1 MNDIEKCFEDNGV
14 DSLDMINNISDDVL
28 DSYLKLFIL
37 LYADDTVLMSESVHG
52 MQHMLNVFS
61 DYCDTWKLHVNFEKT
76 KVVIFSRRRD
86 KSKTKFIFKDKDLLM
101 SENYNYLGV
110 LFNFNN
116 SFMNAKKKL
125 CEQAQ
130 KALYSVYYKIRNIN
144 IPLDLQLKL
153 FDTLV
158 TPILLHGC
166 EVTGFEKNDN
176 IEKVHL
182 QFLKRVLKVRST
194 TPNYLVYEELGRF
207 PLMVDIKCR
216 MLVYWNRLISSNK
229 LSSKI
234 ATLLFRLHSDGMQ
247 GIKWIEFI
255 KSTFEEIGLNFIFS
269 DQIQVNTDWLK
280 LHVRQILRDQFIQ
293 KWHAELETT
302 SRGIFYLSFKKDFFN

>member
-1 MNDIEKCFEDNGV
+1 M
-14 DSLDMINNISDDVL
+14 
-28 DSYLKLFIL
+28 
-37 LYADDTVLMSESVHG
+37 
-52 MQHMLNVFS
+52 
-61 DYCDTWKLHVNFEKT
+61 
-76 KVVIFSRRRD
+76 
-86 KSKTKFIFKDKDLLM
+86 
-101 SENYNYLGV
+101 
-110 LFNFNN
+110 
-116 SFMNAKKKL
+116 
-125 CEQAQ
+125 
-130 KALYSVYYKIRNIN
+130 
-144 IPLDLQLKL
+144 KL

-158 TPILLHGC
+158 TPILLYGC

-269 DQIQVNTDWLK
+269 DQIQVNTDL
-280 LHVRQILRDQFIQ
+280 L
-293 KWHAELETT
+293 
-302 SRGIFYLSFKKDFFN
+302 